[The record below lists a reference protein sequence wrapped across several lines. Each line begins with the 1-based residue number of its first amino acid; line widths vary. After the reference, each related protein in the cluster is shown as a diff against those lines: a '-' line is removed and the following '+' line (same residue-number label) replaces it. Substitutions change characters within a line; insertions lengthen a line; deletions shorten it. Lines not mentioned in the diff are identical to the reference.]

1 MNVISLLKLM
11 VLLEWIL
18 FGISVAALML
28 QLLMLKKGYLK
39 FFYTLYGVKS
49 LEKIR
54 EGIVLVNNKMFKLKK
69 ELLISSSTVIIA
81 LLSMFILTS
90 FVNIKIGFPP
100 DTFLWMVGGLVV
112 IPLFIVI
119 LGFYLRQTILEIDKV
134 RQRVL
139 IKRKIN

>member
-1 MNVISLLKLM
+1 MA
-11 VLLEWIL
+11 LLEWIL
-18 FGISVAALML
+18 FGITIGIMML

-90 FVNIKIGFPP
+90 FLNIKIGFPP

-112 IPLFIVI
+112 IPLFII
-119 LGFYLRQTILEIDKV
+119 IFDFYLKQTILEIDKIKSKSIN
-134 RQRVL
+134 RKENKL
-139 IKRKIN
+139 I